1 VPDITVSHLT
11 AGFGRNI
18 VLDDVEFDVTDGEFF
33 TLLGPSGCGKTTT
46 LLALAGF
53 LKPTRGVIRCGETTF
68 VDRERKINL
77 PAERRNLGM
86 VFQSYAVWPH
96 MTVAQNVAF
105 PLKVRRT
112 ARRAIRG
119 RVAETLELLELG
131 GLEQRY
137 PHELSGGQRQR
148 VALARALVYEPSVL
162 LLDEP
167 FSNLDAKLRE
177 RARSWLKELQQRLG
191 LTTVFVTHDQD
202 EALSMSDR
210 IVVMD
215 QGQIQQVGTPEEVYR
230 EPANHFVATFLGR
243 CNVMDG
249 VVRATTAESAVEVEI
264 GSGGLRLLV
273 AAADAAPTGSVSVVI
288 RPEAIRLVN
297 PRAPDVGNGAGS
309 ERNVFDVSITDV
321 SFLGDHYEYRLSAS
335 GLTFLA
341 QSPYEV
347 SGPGLKAAID
357 PTAVRLVGSRPDQ
370 SVVSSRGDASSS

>member
-1 VPDITVSHLT
+1 VPEITVSALT
-11 AGFGRNI
+11 AGFGRHT
-18 VLDDVEFDVTDGEFF
+18 VLDGVEFAVADGEFF

-53 LKPTRGVIRCGETTF
+53 LRPTGGVIRCGEQTF
-68 VDRERKINL
+68 VDCGRKINV

-105 PLKVRRT
+105 PLRVRRA
-112 ARRAIRG
+112 ARREIRA
-119 RVAETLELLELG
+119 RVAETLELVELG

-148 VALARALVYEPSVL
+148 VALARALVYAPSVL

-177 RARSWLKELQQRLG
+177 RARSWLKQLQQRLG

-202 EALSMSDR
+202 EAMSMSDR

-215 QGQIQQVGTPEEVYR
+215 GGEIQQLGTPEEVYR
-230 EPANHFVATFLGR
+230 EPANRFVATFLGR

-249 VVRATTAESAVEVEI
+249 VVRDAAAADGTVEVEV
-264 GSGGLRLLV
+264 GAGGLRLLV
-273 AAADAAPTGSVSVVI
+273 AGAAAARHSLVSVAI
-288 RPEAIRLVN
+288 RPEAIRLVQ
-297 PRAPDVGNGAGS
+297 RTSTNGARRES
-309 ERNVFDVSITDV
+309 NVFDVSISDV
-321 SFLGDHYEYRLSAS
+321 SFLGDHYEYRLNA
-335 GLTFLA
+335 GDVALVA
-341 QSPYEV
+341 QSPRQV
-347 SGPGLKAAID
+347 SPTDLQAAID
-357 PTAVRLVGSRPDQ
+357 PAACRLVDRRSHDP
-370 SVVSSRGDASSS
+370 VVSTESEASS

>member
-1 VPDITVSHLT
+1 VSHLT

-18 VLDDVEFDVTDGEFF
+18 VLDDVEFDVADGEFF

-53 LKPTRGVIRCGETTF
+53 LKPSRGVIRCGETTF
-68 VDRERKINL
+68 VDRERKINV

-112 ARRAIRG
+112 ARREIRG

-131 GLEQRY
+131 GLEARY
-137 PHELSGGQRQR
+137 PHQLSGGQRQR

-215 QGQIQQVGTPEEVYR
+215 QGQIQQIGTPEEVYR

-249 VVRATTAESAVEVEI
+249 VVRATAADSAVEVEI
-264 GSGGLRLLV
+264 GSGGLRLV
-273 AAADAAPTGSVSVVI
+273 VGAADAAPTGSVSVVI
-288 RPEAIRLVN
+288 RPEAIHLVN
-297 PRAPDVGNGAGS
+297 PGASNAGNGAGS
-309 ERNVFDVSITDV
+309 ERNVFDVTITDV
-321 SFLGDHYEYRLSAS
+321 SFLGDHYEYRLSA
-335 GLTFLA
+335 GDLTFLA

-357 PTAVRLVGSRPDQ
+357 PTAVRLVRSPPGQ
-370 SVVSSRGDASSS
+370 SGVPSRGEAPST